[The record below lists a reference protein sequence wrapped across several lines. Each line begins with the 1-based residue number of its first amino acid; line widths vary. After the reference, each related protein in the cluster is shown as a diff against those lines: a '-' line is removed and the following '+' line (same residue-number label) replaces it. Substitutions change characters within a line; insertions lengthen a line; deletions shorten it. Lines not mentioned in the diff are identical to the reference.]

1 MLIKDIPRPRGF
13 RILNTQ
19 LLNSLNS
26 EFSINTQYSILKI
39 LSNYSQ
45 YLENSKERIFEFSYK
60 VNIKTRIQSTEAA
73 PDTEEAE
80 EKDPGLFSQ
89 AQGLVICIKQIKF

>member
-1 MLIKDIPRPRGF
+1 MEITLYT
-13 RILNTQ
+13 LNLT
-19 LLNSLNS
+19 LV
-26 EFSINTQYSILKI
+26 FTTKI
-39 LSNYSQ
+39 LLYF
-45 YLENSKERIFEFSYK
+45 LKKKYK
-60 VNIKTRIQSTEAA
+60 VKIKKPQIKQNTEAA